1 MPYSRLAKKCLMCE
15 GKLIILSVAAC
26 ITAKPVDGIKAN
38 GSLVI
43 YIYIYI
49 QERGGKWCLKERMGD
64 TIKIFVY
71 KNYPK
76 EMTQEAIN

>member
-43 YIYIYI
+43 YIYIHIYSG
-49 QERGGKWCLKERMGD
+49 EGGEMVSQGKNGRHNQNICL
-64 TIKIFVY
+64 
-71 KNYPK
+71 
-76 EMTQEAIN
+76 

>member
-49 QERGGKWCLKERMGD
+49 QERGGNGVSRKEWA
-64 TIKIFVY
+64 TQSKYLFIKITR
-71 KNYPK
+71 KK
-76 EMTQEAIN
+76 